1 MRVVCRI
8 SSSAMLSEAAERMRR
23 CGNSS
28 LPVVENRR
36 LVGRVTQR
44 DIARAVSTGWNPNT
58 TPVKYVCRGDA
69 CVART

>member
-28 LPVVENRR
+28 LPIVENHRI
-36 LVGRVTQR
+36 VGRITQR
-44 DIARAVSTGWNPNT
+44 EIAHAVSAGWNPRT
-58 TPVKYVCRGDA
+58 TPVKYVLKIE
-69 CVART
+69 